1 METPS
6 GGNLHYSRSAGESV
20 KYDVFKDW
28 DEDMRIKRVVSRF
41 AAYKADG
48 STPLSDGVAFALES
62 ISQRPERHRCIVVLT
77 DGCPNNK
84 RTMRYLVRKAKE
96 AGIAIIGVGIGSR
109 RMAENLMD
117 LYPDNHVAVDNL
129 NDLAPALVAQIES
142 VVFPPRGGQKV
153 DLGVKIT
160 G

>member
-1 METPS
+1 
-6 GGNLHYSRSAGESV
+6 
-20 KYDVFKDW
+20 
-28 DEDMRIKRVVSRF
+28 MRIKRVVSRF

-77 DGCPNNK
+77 DGCPNNS

-96 AGIAIIGVGIGSR
+96 AGIAVIGVGIGYGMER
-109 RMAENLMD
+109 NLKG
-117 LYPDNHVAVDNL
+117 LYPDNYVAVDNL
-129 NDLAPALVAQIES
+129 NDLAPALVSRIER
-142 VVFPPRGGQKV
+142 VVFPPRGGQKA
-153 DLGVKIT
+153 DLGVKVT